1 MRSFSESGKIAHRKK
16 PERYKHTEESKAK
29 LRAARLKY
37 MKEHPENTAWRRAN
51 ISYPEKMFMKFLE
64 EKGYSSKYLIHGEY
78 SVFPYFIDFAFVE
91 QKIAIEIDGSQ
102 HLLPERKEQDK
113 KKDDLLIEQG

>member
-16 PERYKHTEESKAK
+16 PERYKHTKESKAK

-64 EKGYSSKYLIHGEY
+64 EKGYSSKYLIHREY

-102 HLLPERKEQDK
+102 HLLPERKAHDE
-113 KKDDLLIEQG
+113 KKDALLIEQG